1 MMLVFLLLL
10 PRVSDGASMA
20 KWLDK
25 SCGTA
30 GDISQIGSQCVAMPV
45 EFCQEAGS
53 SSVQYS
59 CDGGIM
65 TKTEFRDTQGCGAD
79 LPESCVGLP
88 LPCTTQDEVE
98 ALVVCVALR
107 RPLIRG
113 GTRARSSLSL
123 ARCRNCHP
131 CNATLLPFPH
141 SPSLPLLRSSPP
153 RSTLT
158 VTLTL
163 RRYNNSGYQDQCIY
177 FGPEDFRT
185 FSCGPCAAFATTY
198 SLALSVVALAVA
210 LRGPEWFTG

>member
-98 ALVVCVALR
+98 ALVV
-107 RPLIRG
+107 
-113 GTRARSSLSL
+113 
-123 ARCRNCHP
+123 
-131 CNATLLPFPH
+131 
-141 SPSLPLLRSSPP
+141 
-153 RSTLT
+153 
-158 VTLTL
+158 
-163 RRYNNSGYQDQCIY
+163 YNNSGYQDQCIY

-198 SLALSVVALAVA
+198 SLALSVVALTVA